1 MKYISLLGSTGSIGT
16 QTLEVVDC
24 NDDMQIVALCANQS
38 IDLMETQIRRY
49 HPRIACLMNEKAAL
63 DLKTRVLDTNTRVLS
78 GMDGFIQAA
87 TLAEADIVLTAVVG
101 VIGLIP
107 TIAAI
112 KAGKT
117 IALANKETLVSGGS
131 LVMPLAKKY
140 QSTIL
145 PVDSEHSAI
154 FQCLAGQEASPA
166 KLLIT
171 ASGGPFY
178 GKTPKELE
186 TVPPSAALQHPN
198 WSMGEKI
205 TIDSATM
212 MNKGFEVIEASWLY
226 DMPLEKIDVLI
237 HRESIIHS
245 MVQFEDGSVIAQ
257 LSQPNMRLPISY
269 ALTYPQRRFC
279 QVEELDFCK
288 LQSLTFRR
296 PDHQAFPCL
305 NLCLMAAKIGGTM
318 PAVLNA
324 ANEELVWQ
332 YLKGVISFSA
342 ISQRLTRI
350 IDSHRPT
357 AVSSLDDILQ
367 ADQWAREQVIHQI

>member
-1 MKYISLLGSTGSIGT
+1 MKRISLLGSTGSIGT

-38 IDLMETQIRRY
+38 VDLMEKQIRHY
-49 HPRIACLMNEKAAL
+49 HPLIACMMNQKAAL
-63 DLKTRVLDTNTRVLS
+63 DLKTRVLDTNTKVFS

-101 VIGLIP
+101 VIGLVP

-131 LVMPLAKKY
+131 LVMPLVKKY
-140 QSTIL
+140 HSTIL

-154 FQCLAGQEASPA
+154 FQCMAGQESSPV

-178 GKTPKELE
+178 GKTVQELE

-198 WSMGEKI
+198 WAMGAKI

-257 LSQPNMRLPISY
+257 LSQPDMKLPISY

-279 QVEELDFCK
+279 QVKELDFCA
-288 LQSLTFRR
+288 LHSLTFHE
-296 PDHQAFPCL
+296 PDHQTFPCF
-305 NLCLMAAKIGGTM
+305 NLCIKAAQIGGTM

-332 YLKGVISFSA
+332 YLKGTTSFGS
-342 ISQRLTRI
+342 IPWRLKQI
-350 IDSHRPT
+350 MDSHQS
-357 AVSSLDDILQ
+357 VSIPSLHDILQ
-367 ADQWAREQVIHQI
+367 ADRWAREQAKNQI